1 MTDERNHHKGD
12 SKDHQRHTNADSDD
26 DAKQLSQ
33 RVQHTMKH
41 KGSHHDSHHLHS
53 SFNKHL
59 PDLKITGTGG
69 YAPAEAKA
77 AAAESSDVINITDQ
91 SKSEEPRLESLSKKF
106 GVKLKLKDGKLE
118 CTTNTRGTDVSMG
131 AYENTPEGLNSLD
144 SDLTKKVNEKK
155 QALVKE
161 YNVKFDTQ
169 ETSPEYGD
177 RAREPRLDELDALDS
192 ALKKSRSSLSTN
204 VEQRILFLRDWR
216 EGDPAMQTQGKW
228 NNRVV
233 VYGLPRNGAAVSSEQ
248 RSEEEKR
255 LGILNS
261 VEDNFLHEFGHV
273 GDNTSGQ
280 VDRTKYGWQRLE
292 NGDWAKKTTDDKL
305 YIWNTRK
312 DENGK
317 QSEGW
322 VEVNSKG
329 EFIHPDSLE
338 GLISNSQMMEK
349 ALVKPSSDYFYTP
362 EDDFA
367 EGIAR
372 YRQSPESRAK
382 LAQDA
387 PELCKYVEE
396 YDKREIADKLGVGEG
411 NKPLYKRNE
420 KFEIVRDESVAEKS
434 TMAKFRDATVPYFIS
449 VPPIFYP
456 L

>member
-1 MTDERNHHKGD
+1 MSHERNHHKGD
-12 SKDHQRHTNADSDD
+12 SKDHHRHTDSDD

-33 RVQHTMKH
+33 HLQHSMKH
-41 KGSHHDSHHLHS
+41 KGSHHDSHHLKS

-59 PDLKITGTGG
+59 PDLKITGTEGSAAAEVKT
-69 YAPAEAKA
+69 APAET
-77 AAAESSDVINITDQ
+77 SDAINITDK
-91 SKSEEPRLESLSKKF
+91 SNSEETRLESLSKKF
-106 GVKLKLKDGKLE
+106 GVKLKVNDGKLE
-118 CTTNTRGTDVSMG
+118 CTTNTSGTDVSLG
-131 AYENTPEGLNSLD
+131 TYENSPEGLNSLD
-144 SDLTKKVNEKK
+144 GDLTKRVNEKK

-161 YNVKFDTQ
+161 FNLKFDTR
-169 ETSPEYGD
+169 ETSPEYGG
-177 RAREPRLDELDALDS
+177 RAREPRLDELDALES
-192 ALKKSRSSLSTN
+192 ALKKSRSSLGTN
-204 VEQRILFLRDWR
+204 VEQRILFLSDWR
-216 EGDPAMQTQGKW
+216 EGDPAMQTQPAW
-228 NNRVV
+228 NNRIV
-233 VYGLPRNGAAVSSEQ
+233 VYGTPENGAAVTSDQ
-248 RSEEEKR
+248 RSAEEKR

-273 GDNTSGQ
+273 GDHTSGQ
-280 VDRTKYGWQRLE
+280 VDRTKYGWQKTE
-292 NGDWAKKTTDDKL
+292 NGTWAKKTTDDKL
-305 YIWNTRK
+305 YIWNERK

-317 QSEGW
+317 QPEGW
-322 VEVNSKG
+322 VEVNTKG
-329 EFIHPDSLE
+329 EFVHPDSLE

-362 EDDFA
+362 KDDFA

-387 PELCKYVEE
+387 PDLSKYVEE

-434 TMAKFRDATVPYFIS
+434 TMAKLIDAAVPYFIT